1 MSFNYDASWGKYCTD
16 VAAVVCVTDKD
27 EKLTPWCSDE
37 LTVVEGRTLQQATSV
52 KTQPVSVTQTS
63 DFDIADNQEYKAK
76 IKVSDKG
83 LAPQGQDIF
92 ADTTA
97 NFSVPLPS
105 ECPDSD
111 GQATFTLDGYFKTD
125 TLKTVTVAGA
135 LSGTSGAMCGSQT
148 WCFTDPTTAVEKCS
162 ATLAS
167 GTWQQP
173 SVTGTYTLNG
183 SVKFANSGTIVSKSW
198 TGDWQQGCK
207 VQISDATLSSR
218 TRFDA
223 DTQTAATVTISTAGT
238 IVGHCGPVVTVTG
251 TLTGA
256 DGTVQSV
263 NLASDE
269 FSSDAGVLTTLTV
282 DKFAQAYTWHVT
294 VNAGQAPSIADH

>member
-37 LTVVEGRTLQQATSV
+37 LTVVTGRTLQEATSV
-52 KTQPVSVTQTS
+52 KTQPVSVTQTA

-105 ECPDSD
+105 ECPDST
-111 GQATFTLDGYFKTD
+111 GQATFALDGYFKTD

-167 GTWQQP
+167 GTW
-173 SVTGTYTLNG
+173 
-183 SVKFANSGTIVSKSW
+183 
-198 TGDWQQGCK
+198 
-207 VQISDATLSSR
+207 
-218 TRFDA
+218 
-223 DTQTAATVTISTAGT
+223 
-238 IVGHCGPVVTVTG
+238 
-251 TLTGA
+251 
-256 DGTVQSV
+256 
-263 NLASDE
+263 
-269 FSSDAGVLTTLTV
+269 
-282 DKFAQAYTWHVT
+282 
-294 VNAGQAPSIADH
+294 